1 MLGPFCSTCSTRRLG
16 IVVYGQ
22 FVLPE
27 HFWRWKYVVIFK
39 CLKTTFFTL
48 VHNTSEGELYVVWIK
63 TTCFH
68 RKKKYNN
75 QQGFVAKRNP
85 LRPFQQG
92 VACKWNGNTVIVVK
106 SSKVLFDLSI
116 ISILSPSFF
125 TTATFGRFD
134 LQESTKRF
142 EKIFRR
148 WRSIRKR
155 CTLGPA
161 KNQNLKKKARM
172 RS

>member
-1 MLGPFCSTCSTRRLG
+1 MPKDYVFHLSTQHLWG
-16 IVVYGQ
+16 WIVRCLNQNYMFSPQ
-22 FVLPE
+22 KKNITISKVLLQKE
-27 HFWRWKYVVIFK
+27 IHYV
-39 CLKTTFFTL
+39 
-48 VHNTSEGELYVVWIK
+48 HSS
-63 TTCFH
+63 
-68 RKKKYNN
+68 
-75 QQGFVAKRNP
+75 
-85 LRPFQQG
+85 QG

-161 KNQNLKKKARM
+161 KNQNLKKKNKNEELGGGFKDFLF
-172 RS
+172 SPLFGEDSHFD

>member
-1 MLGPFCSTCSTRRLG
+1 MPKDYVFHLSTQHLWG
-16 IVVYGQ
+16 WIVRCLNQNY
-22 FVLPE
+22 
-27 HFWRWKYVVIFK
+27 IF
-39 CLKTTFFTL
+39 
-48 VHNTSEGELYVVWIK
+48 SPQ
-63 TTCFH
+63 
-68 RKKKYNN
+68 KKYNN
-75 QQGFVAKRNP
+75 LQGFVAKRNP

-92 VACKWNGNTVIVVK
+92 VSCKWNGNTVIVVK

-161 KNQNLKKKARM
+161 KYQNLKKKQEWGARWWFQ
-172 RS
+172 RFFIFTPIWGRFPFWLIFFRWVETSN